1 MSFGAVCMRRR
12 TVTGSS
18 KGNRA
23 MGRIQKAEKNIVFGY
38 LSNGVILLVNF
49 IKRTVFI
56 YVLGKTLLGVNGVY
70 TDVLNVL
77 SLTELGI
84 GTALNYSLYKP
95 VAEGNREKI
104 KSYMRFYKK
113 AYLTIAGVI
122 AVLGIA
128 ISPFL
133 KYILKNPGSLT
144 IQELTLYYYLFLFN
158 TVITY
163 FVSYKYSLVNAEQ
176 KNYIQSNITTLT
188 RIAVAFAQIV
198 VLLLTH
204 NFLFYL
210 LAQSVV
216 ELLQKI
222 FVTLYLDRLYPYLRE
237 KDVAPLSGEETEVV
251 ATKTKALI
259 CHKVGDV
266 ARSQTDKI
274 IISSFVS
281 VDTSAVVDNYVY
293 IITYVGNFVNIIF
306 DSAIAGFGNVVAT
319 ESKEK
324 QYRLFRVYRFFA
336 CWLFGFG
343 AVGFYHLITPFISDI
358 WLREAGWM
366 LSQVTVAL
374 LVMEFYLKGCRI
386 VLLNFKI
393 AAGLFEQDRYLP
405 LVQGAVNLL
414 LSIVLVR
421 RIGVTGVYV
430 GTLVSGLL
438 ANLIR
443 PGIIYR
449 VCFGKTAGDYF
460 RDGLK
465 YIAVILLAGGIVT
478 PIRHALMAETTV
490 FSFVLMVI
498 VITLLYNLLFLLA
511 FCRTQEFLYLWHA
524 VIAKLPALR
533 KLLGRGGTREE

>member
-1 MSFGAVCMRRR
+1 
-12 TVTGSS
+12 
-18 KGNRA
+18 
-23 MGRIQKAEKNIVFGY
+23 MGRIQKTGKNIIFGY
-38 LSNGVILLVNF
+38 LSNLVILLVNF

-84 GTALNYSLYKP
+84 GTALNFSLYKP
-95 VAEGNREKI
+95 VAENDREKI
-104 KSYMRFYKK
+104 KSYMRFYKR
-113 AYLTIAGVI
+113 AYLTIAAVI

-163 FVSYKYSLVNAEQ
+163 FVTYKYSLVNAEQ
-176 KNYIQSNITTLT
+176 KNYIQTNITTLT
-188 RIAVAFAQIV
+188 RITVAFAQIV

-210 LAQSVV
+210 IAQSVV

-222 FVTLYLDRLYPYLRE
+222 FVTIYLNRLYPYLRE
-237 KDVAPLSGEETEVV
+237 KDVAPLSRQETEVV

-266 ARSQTDKI
+266 ARSQTDKLV
-274 IISSFVS
+274 ISSFVN

-324 QYRLFRVYRFFA
+324 QYSLFRVYRFFA

-358 WLREAGWM
+358 WLREAGWA
-366 LSQVTVAL
+366 LSRITVAL

-405 LVQGAVNLL
+405 LVQGAVNLI

-449 VCFGKTAGDYF
+449 VCFEKKPWDYF

-465 YIAVILLAGGIVT
+465 YIAIIFLAGVLIT
-478 PIRHALMAETTV
+478 PIRYFIMGETTI
-490 FSFVLMVI
+490 FSFVLMV
-498 VITLLYNLLFLLA
+498 VAITLLYNLLFLLV
-511 FCRTQEFLYLWHA
+511 FHKTEEFHYLWDVVA
-524 VIAKLPALR
+524 AKLPVVKKFPKR
-533 KLLGRGGTREE
+533 R